1 MTAPIPHP
9 QLQPPRRRRGTT
21 RLFLGVTVLILLG
34 AVGWILSINNII
46 SSLWASIFSAVF
58 AILGVLL
65 SLVQT
70 HVQSSP
76 EPELSVADPLGS
88 RQVQSRRQIPIKD
101 VKLGINRQR
110 GAMVIYTGKRL
121 RGSTISLCKGFH
133 TDPVDMLEATNV
145 VERTI
150 NGVEV
155 FVGIFPRLEP
165 GKYTVSCKQ
174 HKVVSIISVY
184 ANDLAEV
191 DWR

>member
-1 MTAPIPHP
+1 MIAPPHS
-9 QLQPPRRRRGTT
+9 QLQPPRRRRAAT
-21 RLFLGVTVLILLG
+21 RLFLGITVLILLG

-46 SSLWASIFSAVF
+46 SSLWASVFSAVF

-76 EPELSVADPLGS
+76 EPGLSVTNPLES
-88 RQVQSRRQIPIKD
+88 RTVQSRRQIHIKD
-101 VKLGINRQR
+101 VKLGINRQK
-110 GAMVIYTGKRL
+110 GAMIIYTGKRL

-133 TDPVDMLEATNV
+133 TDPVDVVEATNV
-145 VERTI
+145 VGRTI
-150 NGVEV
+150 NGVEA
-155 FVGIFPRLEP
+155 FVGIFPGLEP
-165 GKYTVSCKQ
+165 GKYTVSSKQ
-174 HKVVSIISVY
+174 QKNISMISVY

>member
-1 MTAPIPHP
+1 MAAPTPDP
-9 QLQPPRRRRGTT
+9 QLQPPRRRKAAT
-21 RLFLGVTVLILLG
+21 RLFLGIAVLILLG

-65 SLVQT
+65 SLLQT
-70 HVQSSP
+70 HVQSSS
-76 EPELSVADPLGS
+76 EPEISVTNPLGS
-88 RQVQSRRQIPIKD
+88 RQVRSRRQIHIDD
-101 VKLGINRQR
+101 VRLGINRQR

-121 RGSTISLCKGFH
+121 RGSTIGLCKGFH
-133 TDPVDMLEATNV
+133 SDPVDVVEATNV
-145 VERTI
+145 VERTV

-155 FVGIFPRLEP
+155 FTGIFPALEP
-165 GKYTVSCKQ
+165 GQYTVFCKQ
-174 HKVVSIISVY
+174 PKNVSIISVY